1 MKVLLLD
8 HVCHKKTKSFDFFVQ
23 LLKDSGVETDVFYY
37 ERYYHFTVPA
47 EKISWADVIV
57 HLEFLPSRFNVAIL
71 GKPNVFV
78 PMYDN
83 EWGSY
88 WQWKRIAWSGMGV
101 VSFSKKVSDHAR
113 KCGVKSLLNVQY
125 FLDPTKFPQRQ
136 GERKRVFLWERGT
149 IDRKTAEILFPPCEG
164 YVFDI
169 KKADEFLERD
179 AYLDRIA
186 RCDIV
191 IAPRRKEGIGM
202 VFLEAMAMGKV
213 VAVHDD
219 ATMNEYIID
228 GKNGVLFDA
237 DNPSPISDAKLEK
250 VRLGI
255 SSIETQLDRWRND
268 VTKIPSFIAAQKPC
282 CPGLVGGM
290 KMELAYPVLL
300 FERIVKLLTNS
311 DW

>member
-23 LLKDSGVETDVFYY
+23 LLKDSGEETDVFYY

-101 VSFSKKVSDHAR
+101 VSFSKKVSDPAR

-136 GERKRVFLWERGT
+136 GERKRVFLWE
-149 IDRKTAEILFPPCEG
+149 
-164 YVFDI
+164 
-169 KKADEFLERD
+169 
-179 AYLDRIA
+179 
-186 RCDIV
+186 
-191 IAPRRKEGIGM
+191 
-202 VFLEAMAMGKV
+202 
-213 VAVHDD
+213 
-219 ATMNEYIID
+219 
-228 GKNGVLFDA
+228 
-237 DNPSPISDAKLEK
+237 
-250 VRLGI
+250 
-255 SSIETQLDRWRND
+255 
-268 VTKIPSFIAAQKPC
+268 
-282 CPGLVGGM
+282 
-290 KMELAYPVLL
+290 
-300 FERIVKLLTNS
+300 
-311 DW
+311 